1 MAMARLELHYFL
13 RDESH
18 AMNALVRNKCEAEA
32 LAAFA
37 QIAQL
42 FGVNVELESA
52 ALREGGLREVWRVLG
67 NNGNQLSLIVAII
80 ALVFSRVPVSDS
92 EMDALNKEVQ
102 KLTIEEKRLSI
113 QKLKH
118 EIGNSDIKNGTA
130 GDAASLIDGDVK
142 VMTRRSNFYRQL
154 LGYDKVT
161 ALSLGEIPDGA
172 DHPLIEHRVER
183 SAFPKFV
190 LLTDKLPVEV
200 VDPAQLEI
208 IAPVLKEGDYQWKGA
223 YLGERITFAMG
234 DEVFK
239 SDVLT
244 GKVSFQHGSTIECVL
259 NIHRKV
265 DEIGEAVITGYT
277 VTTVLSKSDGGLG
290 QETLQGKRH
299 RFGKRQSEGQ
309 GKLFGQP

>member
-1 MAMARLELHYFL
+1 MATARLELHYFL

-42 FGVNVELESA
+42 LGLTAELESSA
-52 ALREGGLREVWRVLG
+52 YREGGLREVWRFLG
-67 NNGNQLSLIVAII
+67 DNDKQLTLLALVIT
-80 ALVFSRVPVSDS
+80 LVFSRIPVSDP
-92 EMDALNKEVQ
+92 EMDALNKEAQ
-102 KLTIEEKRLSI
+102 KLTIEEKRLAI
-113 QKLKH
+113 QKLKR
-118 EIGNSDIKNGTA
+118 EIGTGDIKDVSAN
-130 GDAASLIDGDVK
+130 DVASLVDGDVK
-142 VMTRRSNFYRQL
+142 VLTRRSNFYRQL

-161 ALSLGEIPDGA
+161 ALSLGEIPEGA

-200 VDPAQLEI
+200 VDSAQLEI
-208 IAPVLKEGDYQWKGA
+208 IAPVLEGNYQWKGA
-223 YLGERITFAMG
+223 YLGVPITFAMG

-265 DEIGEAVITGYT
+265 DEIGEAVITGYS
-277 VTTVLSKSDGGLG
+277 VTTVLSKSDGGPG
-290 QETLQGKRH
+290 QETPQGKRH

>member
-42 FGVNVELESA
+42 LGLAAELESSA
-52 ALREGGLREVWRVLG
+52 YREGGLREVWRFIG
-67 NNGNQLSLIVAII
+67 NNDKQLTLLALVVT
-80 ALVFSRVPVSDS
+80 LVFSRIPVSDP

-113 QKLKH
+113 QKLKR
-118 EIGNSDIKNGTA
+118 EIGNGDIKDKTVS
-130 GDAASLIDGDVK
+130 DVASLVDGDVK
-142 VMTRRSNFYRQL
+142 VVTRRSNFYRQL

-161 ALSLGEIPDGA
+161 ALSLGEIPEGA

-183 SAFPKFV
+183 SAFQKFV
-190 LLTDKLPVEV
+190 LLTDKLPLEV

-208 IAPVLKEGDYQWKGA
+208 IAPVLKEGKYQWNGA

-234 DEVFK
+234 DEAFK

-265 DEIGEAVITGYT
+265 DEIGESVITGYT

>member
-42 FGVNVELESA
+42 LGLSVELESSA
-52 ALREGGLREVWRVLG
+52 YREGGLREVWRFLG
-67 NNGNQLSLIVAII
+67 NNDKQLTWLALVVT
-80 ALVFSRVPVSDS
+80 LVFSRIPVSDP
-92 EMDALNKEVQ
+92 EMDVLNKEAQ
-102 KLTIEEKRLSI
+102 KLTIEEKRLAI
-113 QKLKH
+113 QKLKR
-118 EIGNSDIKNGTA
+118 EIVTGDIRDKSASDV
-130 GDAASLIDGDVK
+130 ASLVDGDVK

-154 LGYDKVT
+154 LGYDKVM

-183 SAFPKFV
+183 RAFPKFV

-200 VDPAQLEI
+200 VDPAKLDI
-208 IAPVLKEGDYQWKGA
+208 IAPVLEGNYHWKGA
-223 YLGERITFAMG
+223 YRGVPIIFVMG

-265 DEIGEAVITGYT
+265 DEIGEAVITGYS

-290 QETLQGKRH
+290 QETPQGKRH

-309 GKLFGQP
+309 GKLFSQP

>member
-18 AMNALVRNKCEAEA
+18 AMNALIRNKCEAEA
-32 LAAFA
+32 LAVFA

-42 FGVNVELESA
+42 LGVNVELESA

-67 NNGNQLSLIVAII
+67 NNGNQLSVIVAII
-80 ALVFSRVPVSDS
+80 ALVFSRVPVSDP
-92 EMDALNKEVQ
+92 EMDALNKEAQ
-102 KLTIEEKRLSI
+102 KLTIEEKRLAI
-113 QKLKH
+113 QKLKR
-118 EIGNSDIKNGTA
+118 EIGKGEIKEDNV
-130 GDAASLIDGDVK
+130 GDAASVIDGDAK

-161 ALSLGEIPDGA
+161 ALSLGEIPEGE

-208 IAPVLKEGDYQWKGA
+208 IAPVLKEGNYQWKGA

-234 DEVFK
+234 DEIFK

-277 VTTVLSKSDGGLG
+277 VTTVLSKSDGGPG
-290 QETLQGKRH
+290 QETPQGKRH
-299 RFGKRQSEGQ
+299 RFGRRQSEGQ
-309 GKLFGQP
+309 GRLFGKS